1 MVCFKSQRGMNM
13 PGFNYGGYGDGT
25 GWSSESGGPAPG
37 GGMHGNSGGQRGDN
51 ANSSNSVSQQI
62 SAIQN
67 DQKLKQKVVNMLI
80 AARKMNPEA
89 KMILGSIAPSG
100 VMQVTIEGVTSTQ
113 ARQLGLGGLV
123 MGYNASGV
131 IGAVGEIDT
140 GHRLNASGASTPR
153 SETSVE
159 SFVNGQKPAGEWHA
173 VAKDS
178 WTGAGPVNVGLVNNA
193 IKSVRIIKKGYVTG
207 VLTPEEVMNKAEYK
221 AMRQAFDS
229 LPLAKQGEAVRQI
242 VAAWSLAYQDFP
254 VNLKKEMGRVTER
267 IVDAINLA
275 LILNQTESRLSESQ
289 KNVDVANQI
298 ISDTVKAI
306 NDVNKKIAEKRN
318 QQVSLTD
325 LMNKKQ
331 KEVED
336 LKKIFKNHSYH
347 RIRDAQREYDDARN
361 KYALLASDINA
372 LQAQVSGLTARKQQA
387 EQNKAAA
394 EKAKADA
401 AAKAAAEKAAAEAKA
416 KAEAEKAR
424 KEAEEKANDE
434 KAVLTKASEIII
446 SVGDKAGE
454 YLGDKY
460 KVLSREIA
468 DNIKNFQ
475 GKTIRSYD
483 EAMASVNK
491 LMANPDLKINA
502 ADRDAIVNA
511 WKAFDAED
519 MGNKFAALGK
529 TFKAADYV
537 MKANNVREKS
547 IEGYQ
552 TGNWGPLMLEIESW
566 VLSGI
571 ASAVALSFFS
581 VAVGSLFITAGV
593 SVTAVGLMGII
604 FAGFIGALID
614 DDFVDK
620 LNNEIIRPA
629 Y

>member
-1 MVCFKSQRGMNM
+1 M

-140 GHRLNASGASTPR
+140 GHRLNASGASTPG

-593 SVTAVGLMGII
+593 SVTAVGLLGII

>member
-1 MVCFKSQRGMNM
+1 M

-100 VMQVTIEGVTSTQ
+100 VMQVTIEGITSTQ
-113 ARQLGLGGLV
+113 AKQLGLGGLV

-140 GHRLNASGASTPR
+140 GHRLNASGASTPG

-207 VLTPEEVMNKAEYK
+207 VLLPEEVMNKAEYK

-552 TGNWGPLMLEIESW
+552 TGNWGPLMREVESW
-566 VLSGI
+566 VVSGI
-571 ASAVALSFFS
+571 ASAVALAIFS
-581 VAVGSLFITAGV
+581 ATLGAYLLAVGASA
-593 SVTAVGLMGII
+593 AVVGII
-604 FAGFIGALID
+604 GIIIASFIGALID
-614 DDFVDK
+614 DKFIDR

>member
-1 MVCFKSQRGMNM
+1 M
-13 PGFNYGGYGDGT
+13 
-25 GWSSESGGPAPG
+25 
-37 GGMHGNSGGQRGDN
+37 
-51 ANSSNSVSQQI
+51 

-67 DQKLKQKVVNMLI
+67 DQKLKRKVVNMLI

-100 VMQVTIEGVTSTQ
+100 VMQVTIEGITSTQ
-113 ARQLGLGGLV
+113 AKQLGLGGLV

-131 IGAVGEIDT
+131 IGTVGEIDT
-140 GHRLNASGASTPR
+140 GHRLNASGASTPG

-207 VLTPEEVMNKAEYK
+207 VLLPEEVMNKAEYK

-254 VNLKKEMGRVTER
+254 VNLKKDMGRVTER
-267 IVDAINLA
+267 VVDAVNLA
-275 LILNQTESRLSESQ
+275 LILNQISSGMSASQ
-289 KNVDVANQI
+289 KDVDAANRI
-298 ISDTVKAI
+298 INETVKAI
-306 NDVNKKIAEKRN
+306 NDVNLKIAEKKK
-318 QQVSLTD
+318 QQVPLLSL
-325 LMNKKQ
+325 MKQKQ
-331 KEVED
+331 KEVEE
-336 LKKIFKNHSYH
+336 LKKVFKNHSYH
-347 RIRDAQREYDDARN
+347 RIRDAQRAYDDARN
-361 KYALLASDINA
+361 KNDLLVSDINA

-387 EQNKAAA
+387 EKNKAAA

-401 AAKAAAEKAAAEAKA
+401 KAKAEAEKAAAEAKAKAKA

-424 KEAEEKANDE
+424 KEAEAKANNE

-446 SVGDKAGE
+446 SVGDKVGE

-460 KVLSREIA
+460 KALSREIA
-468 DNIKNFQ
+468 GNIKNFQ

-502 ADRDAIVNA
+502 ADRDVIVNA

-552 TGNWGPLMLEIESW
+552 TGNWGPLMREVESW
-566 VLSGI
+566 VVSGI
-571 ASAVALSFFS
+571 ASAVALAIFS
-581 VAVGSLFITAGV
+581 ATLGAYLLAVGASA
-593 SVTAVGLMGII
+593 AVVGII
-604 FAGFIGALID
+604 GIIIASFIGALID
-614 DDFVDK
+614 DKFIDR

>member
-13 PGFNYGGYGDGT
+13 SGFNYGGYGDGT

-140 GHRLNASGASTPR
+140 GHRLNASGASTPG

>member
-1 MVCFKSQRGMNM
+1 M

-100 VMQVTIEGVTSTQ
+100 VMQVTIEGITSTQ
-113 ARQLGLGGLV
+113 AKQLGLGGLV

-140 GHRLNASGASTPR
+140 GHRLNASGASTPG

-207 VLTPEEVMNKAEYK
+207 VLLPEEVMNKAEYK

-254 VNLKKEMGRVTER
+254 VNLKKDMGRVTER
-267 IVDAINLA
+267 VVDAVNLA
-275 LILNQTESRLSESQ
+275 LILNQISSGMSASQ
-289 KNVDVANQI
+289 KDVDAANRI
-298 ISDTVKAI
+298 INETVKAI
-306 NDVNKKIAEKRN
+306 NDVNLKIAEKKK
-318 QQVSLTD
+318 QQVPLLSL
-325 LMNKKQ
+325 MKQKQ
-331 KEVED
+331 KEVEE
-336 LKKIFKNHSYH
+336 LKKVFKNHSYH
-347 RIRDAQREYDDARN
+347 RIRDAQRAYDDARN
-361 KYALLASDINA
+361 KNDLLVSDINA

-387 EQNKAAA
+387 EKNKAAA

-401 AAKAAAEKAAAEAKA
+401 KAKAEAEKAAAEAKA

-424 KEAEEKANDE
+424 KEAEAKANNE

-446 SVGDKAGE
+446 SVGDKVGE

-460 KVLSREIA
+460 KALSREIA
-468 DNIKNFQ
+468 GNIKNFQ

-502 ADRDAIVNA
+502 ADRDVIVNA
-511 WKAFDAED
+511 WKAFDVED

-552 TGNWGPLMLEIESW
+552 TGNWGPLMREVESW
-566 VLSGI
+566 VISGI

-581 VAVGSLFITAGV
+581 AIFGTFAMLGVFSTSLAGILAVILAGLV
-593 SVTAVGLMGII
+593 
-604 FAGFIGALID
+604 GALID

>member
-1 MVCFKSQRGMNM
+1 M

-140 GHRLNASGASTPR
+140 GHRLNASGASTPG

-394 EKAKADA
+394 EKAKA
-401 AAKAAAEKAAAEAKA
+401 
-416 KAEAEKAR
+416 EAEKAR

>member
-140 GHRLNASGASTPR
+140 GHRLNASGASTPG

-604 FAGFIGALID
+604 FASFIGALID

>member
-1 MVCFKSQRGMNM
+1 M

-100 VMQVTIEGVTSTQ
+100 VMQVTIEGITSTQ
-113 ARQLGLGGLV
+113 AKQLGLGGLV

-140 GHRLNASGASTPR
+140 GHRLNASGASTPG

-529 TFKAADYV
+529 TFKAADYM

>member
-140 GHRLNASGASTPR
+140 GHRLNASGASTPG

-446 SVGDKAGE
+446 SVGDKAGG

>member
-1 MVCFKSQRGMNM
+1 M

-140 GHRLNASGASTPR
+140 GHRLNASGASTPG

-604 FAGFIGALID
+604 FAGFIGVLID

>member
-100 VMQVTIEGVTSTQ
+100 VMQVTIEGITSTQ
-113 ARQLGLGGLV
+113 AKQLGLGGLV

-140 GHRLNASGASTPR
+140 GHRLNASGASTPG

-207 VLTPEEVMNKAEYK
+207 VLLPEEVMNKAEYK

-254 VNLKKEMGRVTER
+254 VNLKKDMGRVTER
-267 IVDAINLA
+267 VVDAVNLA
-275 LILNQTESRLSESQ
+275 LILNQISSGMSASQ
-289 KNVDVANQI
+289 KDVDAANRI
-298 ISDTVKAI
+298 INETVKAI
-306 NDVNKKIAEKRN
+306 NDVNLKIAEKKK
-318 QQVSLTD
+318 QQVPLLSL
-325 LMNKKQ
+325 MKQKQ
-331 KEVED
+331 KEVEE
-336 LKKIFKNHSYH
+336 LKKVFKNHSYH
-347 RIRDAQREYDDARN
+347 RIRDAQRAYDDARN
-361 KYALLASDINA
+361 KNDLLVSDINA

-387 EQNKAAA
+387 EKNKAAA

-401 AAKAAAEKAAAEAKA
+401 KAKAEAEKAAAEAKA
-416 KAEAEKAR
+416 KAEA
-424 KEAEEKANDE
+424 KANNE

-446 SVGDKAGE
+446 SVGDKVGE

-460 KVLSREIA
+460 KALSREIA
-468 DNIKNFQ
+468 GNIKNFQ

-502 ADRDAIVNA
+502 ADRDVIVNA

-552 TGNWGPLMLEIESW
+552 TGNWGPLMREVESW
-566 VLSGI
+566 VVSGI
-571 ASAVALSFFS
+571 ASAVALAIFS
-581 VAVGSLFITAGV
+581 ATLGAYLLAVGASA
-593 SVTAVGLMGII
+593 AVVGII
-604 FAGFIGALID
+604 GIIIASFIGALID
-614 DDFVDK
+614 DKFIDR

>member
-1 MVCFKSQRGMNM
+1 M

-100 VMQVTIEGVTSTQ
+100 VMQVTIEGITSTQ
-113 ARQLGLGGLV
+113 AKQLGLGGLV

-140 GHRLNASGASTPR
+140 GHRLNASGASTPG

-178 WTGAGPVNVGLVNNA
+178 WTGGGPVNVGLVNNA

-207 VLTPEEVMNKAEYK
+207 VLLPEEVMNKAEYK

-254 VNLKKEMGRVTER
+254 VNLKKDMGRVTER
-267 IVDAINLA
+267 VVDAVNLA
-275 LILNQTESRLSESQ
+275 LILNQISSGMSASQ
-289 KNVDVANQI
+289 KDVDAANRI
-298 ISDTVKAI
+298 INETVKAI
-306 NDVNKKIAEKRN
+306 NDVNLKIAEKKK
-318 QQVSLTD
+318 QQVPLLSL
-325 LMNKKQ
+325 MKQKQ
-331 KEVED
+331 KEVEE
-336 LKKIFKNHSYH
+336 LKKVFKNHSYH
-347 RIRDAQREYDDARN
+347 RIRDAQRAYDDARN
-361 KYALLASDINA
+361 KNDLLVSDINA

-387 EQNKAAA
+387 EKNKAAA
-394 EKAKADA
+394 E
-401 AAKAAAEKAAAEAKA
+401 KA

-424 KEAEEKANDE
+424 KESEAKANNE

-446 SVGDKAGE
+446 SVGDKVGE

-460 KVLSREIA
+460 KALSREIA
-468 DNIKNFQ
+468 GNIKNFQ

-502 ADRDAIVNA
+502 ADRDVIVNA

-552 TGNWGPLMLEIESW
+552 TGNWGPLMREVESW
-566 VLSGI
+566 VVSGI
-571 ASAVALSFFS
+571 ASAVALAIFS
-581 VAVGSLFITAGV
+581 ATLGAYLLAVGASA
-593 SVTAVGLMGII
+593 AVVGII
-604 FAGFIGALID
+604 GIIIASFIGALID
-614 DDFVDK
+614 DKFIDR

>member
-140 GHRLNASGASTPR
+140 GHRLNASGASTPG

-529 TFKAADYV
+529 TFKAADYM
-537 MKANNVREKS
+537 MKANNVR
-547 IEGYQ
+547 
-552 TGNWGPLMLEIESW
+552 
-566 VLSGI
+566 
-571 ASAVALSFFS
+571 
-581 VAVGSLFITAGV
+581 
-593 SVTAVGLMGII
+593 
-604 FAGFIGALID
+604 
-614 DDFVDK
+614 
-620 LNNEIIRPA
+620 
-629 Y
+629 

>member
-1 MVCFKSQRGMNM
+1 M
-13 PGFNYGGYGDGT
+13 PGFNYGGHGDGT

-37 GGMHGNSGGQRGDN
+37 GGMQGNGGGQSGNN
-51 ANSSNSVSQQI
+51 ASGSNSVSQQI

-67 DQKLKQKVVNMLI
+67 DQKIKQKLTDMLL
-80 AARKMNPEA
+80 AARKMNPAA

-123 MGYNASGV
+123 MGYNASGL

-140 GHRLNASGASTPR
+140 GHRLNASGASTPV
-153 SETSVE
+153 SETSVD

-178 WTGAGPVNVGLVNNA
+178 WTGAGPVNSGLVNNA

-267 IVDAINLA
+267 IVDDINLA

-289 KNVDVANQI
+289 KNVDVANQV

-318 QQVSLTD
+318 QQASLTD

-347 RIRDAQREYDDARN
+347 RIRDAQMEYDDARN
-361 KYALLASDINA
+361 KYNLLASDINA

-387 EQNKAAA
+387 EQNKAVA

-401 AAKAAAEKAAAEAKA
+401 EAKAAAEKAAAESKA

-434 KAVLTKASEIII
+434 KAVLIKASEIII

-491 LMANPDLKINA
+491 LIANPNLKINA

-529 TFKAADYV
+529 TFKVADYV

-604 FAGFIGALID
+604 FAGFIGSLID

-629 Y
+629 N

>member
-100 VMQVTIEGVTSTQ
+100 VMQVTIEGITSTQ
-113 ARQLGLGGLV
+113 AKQLGLGGLV

-140 GHRLNASGASTPR
+140 GHRLNASGASTPG

-207 VLTPEEVMNKAEYK
+207 VLLPEEVMNKAEYK

-254 VNLKKEMGRVTER
+254 VNLKKDMGRVTER
-267 IVDAINLA
+267 VVDAVNLA
-275 LILNQTESRLSESQ
+275 LILNQISSGMSASQ
-289 KNVDVANQI
+289 KDVDAANRI
-298 ISDTVKAI
+298 INETVKAI
-306 NDVNKKIAEKRN
+306 NDVNLKIAEKKK
-318 QQVSLTD
+318 QQVPLLSL
-325 LMNKKQ
+325 MKQKQ
-331 KEVED
+331 KEVEE
-336 LKKIFKNHSYH
+336 LKKVFKNHSYH
-347 RIRDAQREYDDARN
+347 RIRDAQRAYDDARN
-361 KYALLASDINA
+361 KNDLLVSDINA

-387 EQNKAAA
+387 EKNKAAA
-394 EKAKADA
+394 EKAKAD
-401 AAKAAAEKAAAEAKA
+401 AKA

-424 KEAEEKANDE
+424 KEAEAKENNE

-446 SVGDKAGE
+446 SVGDKVGE

-460 KVLSREIA
+460 KALSREIA
-468 DNIKNFQ
+468 GNIKNFQ

-502 ADRDAIVNA
+502 ADRDVIVNA

-552 TGNWGPLMLEIESW
+552 TGNWGPLMREVESW
-566 VLSGI
+566 VVSGI
-571 ASAVALSFFS
+571 ASAVALAIFS
-581 VAVGSLFITAGV
+581 ATLGAYLLAVGASA
-593 SVTAVGLMGII
+593 AVVGII
-604 FAGFIGALID
+604 GIIIASFIGALID
-614 DDFVDK
+614 DKFIDR

>member
-100 VMQVTIEGVTSTQ
+100 VMQVTIEGITSTQ
-113 ARQLGLGGLV
+113 AKQLGLGGLV

-140 GHRLNASGASTPR
+140 GHRLNASGASTPG

-207 VLTPEEVMNKAEYK
+207 VLLPEEVMNKAEYK

-254 VNLKKEMGRVTER
+254 VNLKKDMGRVTER
-267 IVDAINLA
+267 VVDAVNLA
-275 LILNQTESRLSESQ
+275 LILNQISSGMSASQ
-289 KNVDVANQI
+289 KDVDAANRI
-298 ISDTVKAI
+298 INETVKAI
-306 NDVNKKIAEKRN
+306 NDVNLKIAEKKK
-318 QQVSLTD
+318 QQVPLLSL
-325 LMNKKQ
+325 MKQKQ
-331 KEVED
+331 KEVEE
-336 LKKIFKNHSYH
+336 LKKVFKNHSYH
-347 RIRDAQREYDDARN
+347 RIRDAQRAYDDARN
-361 KYALLASDINA
+361 KNDLLVSDINA

-387 EQNKAAA
+387 EKNKAAA
-394 EKAKADA
+394 EKAKAD
-401 AAKAAAEKAAAEAKA
+401 AKA

-424 KEAEEKANDE
+424 KEAEAKANNE

-446 SVGDKAGE
+446 SVGDKVGE

-460 KVLSREIA
+460 KALSREIA
-468 DNIKNFQ
+468 GNIKNFQ

-502 ADRDAIVNA
+502 ADRDVIVNA

-552 TGNWGPLMLEIESW
+552 TGNWGPLMREVESW
-566 VLSGI
+566 VVSGI
-571 ASAVALSFFS
+571 ASAVALAIFS
-581 VAVGSLFITAGV
+581 ATLGAYLLAVGASA
-593 SVTAVGLMGII
+593 AVVGII
-604 FAGFIGALID
+604 GIIIASFIGALID
-614 DDFVDK
+614 DKFIDR

>member
-1 MVCFKSQRGMNM
+1 MNM

-100 VMQVTIEGVTSTQ
+100 VMQVTIEGITSTQ
-113 ARQLGLGGLV
+113 AKQLGLGGLV

-140 GHRLNASGASTPR
+140 GHRLNASGASTPG

-207 VLTPEEVMNKAEYK
+207 VLLPEEVMNKAEYK

-254 VNLKKEMGRVTER
+254 VNLKKDMGRVTER
-267 IVDAINLA
+267 VVDAVNLA
-275 LILNQTESRLSESQ
+275 LILNQISSGMSASQ
-289 KNVDVANQI
+289 KDVDAANRI
-298 ISDTVKAI
+298 INETVKAI
-306 NDVNKKIAEKRN
+306 NDVNLKIAEKKK
-318 QQVSLTD
+318 QQVPLLSL
-325 LMNKKQ
+325 MKQKQ
-331 KEVED
+331 KEVEE
-336 LKKIFKNHSYH
+336 LKKVFKNHSYH
-347 RIRDAQREYDDARN
+347 RIRDAQRAYDDARN
-361 KYALLASDINA
+361 KNDLLVSDINA

-387 EQNKAAA
+387 EKNKAAA

-401 AAKAAAEKAAAEAKA
+401 KAKAEAEKAAAEAKA
-416 KAEAEKAR
+416 KAEAEA
-424 KEAEEKANDE
+424 KENNE

-446 SVGDKAGE
+446 SVGDKVGE

-460 KVLSREIA
+460 KALSREIA
-468 DNIKNFQ
+468 GNIKNFQ

-502 ADRDAIVNA
+502 ADRDVIVNA

-552 TGNWGPLMLEIESW
+552 TGNWGPLMREVESW
-566 VLSGI
+566 VVSGI
-571 ASAVALSFFS
+571 ASAVALAIFS
-581 VAVGSLFITAGV
+581 ATLGAYLLAVGASA
-593 SVTAVGLMGII
+593 AVVGII
-604 FAGFIGALID
+604 GIIIASFIGALID
-614 DDFVDK
+614 DKFIDR

>member
-1 MVCFKSQRGMNM
+1 M

-113 ARQLGLGGLV
+113 AKQLGLGGLV

-140 GHRLNASGASTPR
+140 GHRLNASGASTPG

-207 VLTPEEVMNKAEYK
+207 VLLPEEVMNKAEYK

-254 VNLKKEMGRVTER
+254 VNLKKDMGRVTER
-267 IVDAINLA
+267 VVDAVNLA
-275 LILNQTESRLSESQ
+275 LILNQISSGMSASQ
-289 KNVDVANQI
+289 KDVDAANRI
-298 ISDTVKAI
+298 INETVKAI
-306 NDVNKKIAEKRN
+306 NDVNLKIAEKKK
-318 QQVSLTD
+318 QQVPLLSL
-325 LMNKKQ
+325 MKQKQ
-331 KEVED
+331 KEVEE
-336 LKKIFKNHSYH
+336 LKKVFKNHSYH
-347 RIRDAQREYDDARN
+347 RIRDAQRAYDDARN
-361 KYALLASDINA
+361 KNDLLVSDINA

-387 EQNKAAA
+387 EKNKAAA
-394 EKAKADA
+394 E
-401 AAKAAAEKAAAEAKA
+401 KA

-424 KEAEEKANDE
+424 KEAEAKANDE

-446 SVGDKAGE
+446 SVGDKVGE

-460 KVLSREIA
+460 KALSREIA
-468 DNIKNFQ
+468 GNIKNFQ

-483 EAMASVNK
+483 EAIASVNK

-502 ADRDAIVNA
+502 ADRDVIVNA

-552 TGNWGPLMLEIESW
+552 TGNWGPLMREVESW
-566 VLSGI
+566 VVSGI
-571 ASAVALSFFS
+571 ASAVALAIFS
-581 VAVGSLFITAGV
+581 ATLGAYLLAVGASA
-593 SVTAVGLMGII
+593 AVVGII
-604 FAGFIGALID
+604 GIIIASFIGALID
-614 DDFVDK
+614 DKFIDR

>member
-1 MVCFKSQRGMNM
+1 M
-13 PGFNYGGYGDGT
+13 
-25 GWSSESGGPAPG
+25 
-37 GGMHGNSGGQRGDN
+37 
-51 ANSSNSVSQQI
+51 SQQI

-100 VMQVTIEGVTSTQ
+100 VMQVTIEGITSTQ
-113 ARQLGLGGLV
+113 AKQLGLGGLV

-140 GHRLNASGASTPR
+140 GHRLNASGASTPG

-207 VLTPEEVMNKAEYK
+207 VLLPEEVMNKAEYK

-254 VNLKKEMGRVTER
+254 VNLKKDMGRVTER
-267 IVDAINLA
+267 VVDAVNLA
-275 LILNQTESRLSESQ
+275 LILNQISSGMSASQ
-289 KNVDVANQI
+289 KDVDAANRI
-298 ISDTVKAI
+298 INETVKAI
-306 NDVNKKIAEKRN
+306 NDVNLKIAEKKK
-318 QQVSLTD
+318 QQVPLLSL
-325 LMNKKQ
+325 MKQKQ
-331 KEVED
+331 KEVEE
-336 LKKIFKNHSYH
+336 LKKVFKNHSYH
-347 RIRDAQREYDDARN
+347 RIRDAQRAYDDARN
-361 KYALLASDINA
+361 KNDLLVSDINA

-387 EQNKAAA
+387 EKNKAAA

-401 AAKAAAEKAAAEAKA
+401 KAKAEAEKAAAEAKA

-424 KEAEEKANDE
+424 KESEAKANNE

-446 SVGDKAGE
+446 SVGDKVGE

-460 KVLSREIA
+460 KALSREIA
-468 DNIKNFQ
+468 GNIKNFQ

-502 ADRDAIVNA
+502 ADRDVIVNA

-552 TGNWGPLMLEIESW
+552 TGNWGPLMREVESW
-566 VLSGI
+566 VVSGI
-571 ASAVALSFFS
+571 ASAVALAIFS
-581 VAVGSLFITAGV
+581 ATLGAYLLAVGASA
-593 SVTAVGLMGII
+593 AVVGII
-604 FAGFIGALID
+604 GIIIASFIGALID
-614 DDFVDK
+614 DKFIDR

>member
-113 ARQLGLGGLV
+113 AKQLGLGGLV

-140 GHRLNASGASTPR
+140 GHRLNASGASTPG

-207 VLTPEEVMNKAEYK
+207 VLLPEEVMNKAEYK

-254 VNLKKEMGRVTER
+254 VNLKKDMGRVTER
-267 IVDAINLA
+267 VVDAVNLA
-275 LILNQTESRLSESQ
+275 LILNQISSGMSASQ
-289 KNVDVANQI
+289 KDVDAANRI
-298 ISDTVKAI
+298 INETVKAI
-306 NDVNKKIAEKRN
+306 NDVNLKIAEKKK
-318 QQVSLTD
+318 QQVPLLSL
-325 LMNKKQ
+325 MKQKQ
-331 KEVED
+331 KEVEE
-336 LKKIFKNHSYH
+336 LKKVFKNHSYH
-347 RIRDAQREYDDARN
+347 RIRDAQRAYDDARN
-361 KYALLASDINA
+361 KNDLLVSDINA

-387 EQNKAAA
+387 EKNKAAA
-394 EKAKADA
+394 E
-401 AAKAAAEKAAAEAKA
+401 KA

-424 KEAEEKANDE
+424 KEAEAKANDE

-446 SVGDKAGE
+446 SVGDKVGE

-460 KVLSREIA
+460 KALSREIA
-468 DNIKNFQ
+468 GNIKNFQ

-483 EAMASVNK
+483 EAIASVNK

-502 ADRDAIVNA
+502 ADRDVIVNA

-552 TGNWGPLMLEIESW
+552 TGNWGPLMREVESW
-566 VLSGI
+566 VVSGI
-571 ASAVALSFFS
+571 ASAVALAIFS
-581 VAVGSLFITAGV
+581 ATLGAYLLAVGASA
-593 SVTAVGLMGII
+593 AVVGII
-604 FAGFIGALID
+604 GIIIASFIGALID
-614 DDFVDK
+614 DKFIDR

>member
-1 MVCFKSQRGMNM
+1 M

-113 ARQLGLGGLV
+113 AKQLGLGGLV

-140 GHRLNASGASTPR
+140 GHRLNASGASTPG

-207 VLTPEEVMNKAEYK
+207 VLLPEEVMNKAEYK

-254 VNLKKEMGRVTER
+254 VNLKKDMGRVTER
-267 IVDAINLA
+267 VVDAVNLA
-275 LILNQTESRLSESQ
+275 LILNQISSGMSASQ
-289 KNVDVANQI
+289 KDVDAANRI
-298 ISDTVKAI
+298 INETVKAI
-306 NDVNKKIAEKRN
+306 NDVNLKIAEKKK
-318 QQVSLTD
+318 QQVPLLSL
-325 LMNKKQ
+325 MKQKQ
-331 KEVED
+331 KEVEE
-336 LKKIFKNHSYH
+336 LKKVFKNHSYH
-347 RIRDAQREYDDARN
+347 RIRDAQRAYDDARN
-361 KYALLASDINA
+361 KNDLLVSDINA

-387 EQNKAAA
+387 EKNKAAA
-394 EKAKADA
+394 EKAKAD
-401 AAKAAAEKAAAEAKA
+401 AKA

-424 KEAEEKANDE
+424 KEAEAKANDE

-446 SVGDKAGE
+446 SVGDKVGE

-460 KVLSREIA
+460 KALSREIA
-468 DNIKNFQ
+468 GNIKNFQ

-483 EAMASVNK
+483 EAIASVNK

-502 ADRDAIVNA
+502 ADRDVIVNA

-552 TGNWGPLMLEIESW
+552 TGNWGPLMREVESW
-566 VLSGI
+566 VVSGI
-571 ASAVALSFFS
+571 ASAVALAIFS
-581 VAVGSLFITAGV
+581 ATLGAYLLAVGASA
-593 SVTAVGLMGII
+593 AVVGII
-604 FAGFIGALID
+604 GIIIASFIGALID
-614 DDFVDK
+614 DKFIDR

>member
-1 MVCFKSQRGMNM
+1 M

-100 VMQVTIEGVTSTQ
+100 VMQVTIEGITSTQ
-113 ARQLGLGGLV
+113 AKQLGLGGLV

-140 GHRLNASGASTPR
+140 GHRLNASGASTPG

-178 WTGAGPVNVGLVNNA
+178 LTGAGPVNVGLVNNA

-207 VLTPEEVMNKAEYK
+207 VLLPEEVMNKAEYK

-254 VNLKKEMGRVTER
+254 VNLKKDMGRVTER
-267 IVDAINLA
+267 VVDAVNLA
-275 LILNQTESRLSESQ
+275 LILNQISSGMSASQ
-289 KNVDVANQI
+289 KDVDAANRI
-298 ISDTVKAI
+298 INETVKAI
-306 NDVNKKIAEKRN
+306 NDVNLKIAEKKK
-318 QQVSLTD
+318 QQVPLLSL
-325 LMNKKQ
+325 MKQKQ
-331 KEVED
+331 KEVEE
-336 LKKIFKNHSYH
+336 LKKVFKNHSYH
-347 RIRDAQREYDDARN
+347 RIRDAQRAYDDARN
-361 KYALLASDINA
+361 KNDLLVSDINA

-387 EQNKAAA
+387 EKNKAAA

-401 AAKAAAEKAAAEAKA
+401 KAKAEAEKAAAEAKA
-416 KAEAEKAR
+416 
-424 KEAEEKANDE
+424 NNE

-446 SVGDKAGE
+446 SVGDKVGE

-460 KVLSREIA
+460 KALSREIA
-468 DNIKNFQ
+468 GNIKNFQ

-502 ADRDAIVNA
+502 ADRDVIVNA

-552 TGNWGPLMLEIESW
+552 TGNWGPLMREVESW
-566 VLSGI
+566 VVSGI
-571 ASAVALSFFS
+571 ASAVALAIFS
-581 VAVGSLFITAGV
+581 ATLGAYLLAVGASA
-593 SVTAVGLMGII
+593 AVVGII
-604 FAGFIGALID
+604 GIIIASFIGALID
-614 DDFVDK
+614 DKFIDR

>member
-140 GHRLNASGASTPR
+140 GHRLNASGASTPG

-416 KAEAEKAR
+416 KAEVEKAR

>member
-140 GHRLNASGASTPR
+140 GHRLNASGASTPG

-552 TGNWGPLMLEIESW
+552 TGNWEPLMLEIESW

>member
-1 MVCFKSQRGMNM
+1 M

-80 AARKMNPEA
+80 AARKMNPDA

-140 GHRLNASGASTPR
+140 GHRLNVSGASTPG
-153 SETSVE
+153 SETSVD
-159 SFVNGQKPAGEWHA
+159 SFVNGQKPAEEWHA

-178 WTGAGPVNVGLVNNA
+178 WTGAGPVNTGLVNNA

-318 QQVSLTD
+318 QQASLTD

-511 WKAFDAED
+511 WKALDAED

>member
-1 MVCFKSQRGMNM
+1 M

-140 GHRLNASGASTPR
+140 GHRLNASGASTPG

-529 TFKAADYV
+529 TFKAADYM

>member
-140 GHRLNASGASTPR
+140 GHRLNASGASTPG

-475 GKTIRSYD
+475 GKTICSYD

>member
-1 MVCFKSQRGMNM
+1 
-13 PGFNYGGYGDGT
+13 
-25 GWSSESGGPAPG
+25 
-37 GGMHGNSGGQRGDN
+37 N

-100 VMQVTIEGVTSTQ
+100 VMQVTIEGITSTQ
-113 ARQLGLGGLV
+113 AKQLGLGGLV

-140 GHRLNASGASTPR
+140 GHRLNASGASTPG

-207 VLTPEEVMNKAEYK
+207 VLLPEEVMNKAEYK

-254 VNLKKEMGRVTER
+254 VNLKKDMGRVTER
-267 IVDAINLA
+267 VVDAVNLA
-275 LILNQTESRLSESQ
+275 LILNQISSGMSASQ
-289 KNVDVANQI
+289 KDVDAANRI
-298 ISDTVKAI
+298 INETVKAI
-306 NDVNKKIAEKRN
+306 NDVNLKIAEKKK
-318 QQVSLTD
+318 QQVPLLSL
-325 LMNKKQ
+325 MKQKQ
-331 KEVED
+331 KEVEE
-336 LKKIFKNHSYH
+336 LKKVFKNHSYH
-347 RIRDAQREYDDARN
+347 RIRDAQRAYDDARN
-361 KYALLASDINA
+361 KNDLLVSDINA

-387 EQNKAAA
+387 EKNKAAA

-401 AAKAAAEKAAAEAKA
+401 KAKAEAEKAAAEAKA

-424 KEAEEKANDE
+424 KEAEAKANNE

-446 SVGDKAGE
+446 SVGDKVGE

-460 KVLSREIA
+460 KALSREIA
-468 DNIKNFQ
+468 GNIKNFQ

-502 ADRDAIVNA
+502 ADRDVIVNA

-552 TGNWGPLMLEIESW
+552 TGNWGPLMREVESW
-566 VLSGI
+566 VVSGI
-571 ASAVALSFFS
+571 ASAVALAIFS
-581 VAVGSLFITAGV
+581 ATLGAYLLAVGASA
-593 SVTAVGLMGII
+593 AVVGII
-604 FAGFIGALID
+604 GIIIASFIGALID
-614 DDFVDK
+614 DKFIDR

>member
-37 GGMHGNSGGQRGDN
+37 GGMHGNSGGQRGDD

-80 AARKMNPEA
+80 AVRKMNPEA

-140 GHRLNASGASTPR
+140 GHRLNASGASTPG

-529 TFKAADYV
+529 TFKAADYM

>member
-1 MVCFKSQRGMNM
+1 M

-113 ARQLGLGGLV
+113 AKQLGLGGLV

-140 GHRLNASGASTPR
+140 GHRLNASGASTPG

-159 SFVNGQKPAGEWHA
+159 SFVNGKKPAGEWHA

-178 WTGAGPVNVGLVNNA
+178 WTGAGPVNAGLVNNA

-207 VLTPEEVMNKAEYK
+207 VLLPEEVMNKAEYK

-254 VNLKKEMGRVTER
+254 VNLRKDMGRVTER
-267 IVDAINLA
+267 VVDAVNLA
-275 LILNQTESRLSESQ
+275 LILNQISSRMSASQ
-289 KNVDVANQI
+289 KDVDAANRI
-298 ISDTVKAI
+298 INETVKAI
-306 NDVNKKIAEKRN
+306 NDVNLKIAEK
-318 QQVSLTD
+318 
-325 LMNKKQ
+325 KKQ
-331 KEVED
+331 QAPLLSLMKQKQKKVEE
-336 LKKIFKNHSYH
+336 LKKVFKNHSYH
-347 RIRDAQREYDDARN
+347 RIRDAQRAYDDARN
-361 KYALLASDINA
+361 KNDLLVSDINA

-387 EQNKAAA
+387 EKNKAAA

-401 AAKAAAEKAAAEAKA
+401 KAKAEAEKAAAEAKA

-424 KEAEEKANDE
+424 KEAEAKANDE

-446 SVGDKAGE
+446 SVGDKVGE

-460 KVLSREIA
+460 KTLSREIA
-468 DNIKNFQ
+468 GNIKNFQ

-502 ADRDAIVNA
+502 ADRDVIVNA

-537 MKANNVREKS
+537 MKANNIREKS

-552 TGNWGPLMLEIESW
+552 TGNWGPLMREVESW
-566 VLSGI
+566 VVSGI
-571 ASAVALSFFS
+571 ASAVALAIFS
-581 VAVGSLFITAGV
+581 ATLGAYLLAVGASA
-593 SVTAVGLMGII
+593 AVVGII
-604 FAGFIGALID
+604 GIIIASFIGALID
-614 DDFVDK
+614 DKFIDR

-629 Y
+629 H

>member
-1 MVCFKSQRGMNM
+1 M

-140 GHRLNASGASTPR
+140 GHRLNASGASTPG

-552 TGNWGPLMLEIESW
+552 TGNWEPLMLEIESW